1 METPL
6 QYSREEAITFL
17 TAPGKPF
24 ELYDGEVYG
33 RPCKVFRSTPNSL
46 RELYESGR
54 SDKTFIVYEDER
66 LTFEDAYQ
74 LSCRIANVLIEKYGI
89 EKGDRVAI
97 SMRNFAEWVCIFNAV
112 TSIGA
117 IAVAMNALWQ
127 SEEMEFAV
135 SYTHLTL
142 PTIYSV

>member
-54 SDKTFIVYEDER
+54 SDKTFIFTYCSCYEAR
-66 LTFEDAYQ
+66 
-74 LSCRIANVLIEKYGI
+74 R
-89 EKGDRVAI
+89 RVWI
-97 SMRNFAEWVCIFNAV
+97 D
-112 TSIGA
+112 
-117 IAVAMNALWQ
+117 
-127 SEEMEFAV
+127 
-135 SYTHLTL
+135 
-142 PTIYSV
+142 